1 MKTMKTMKRMI
12 RIAQLAMM
20 LLAGNFGLVK
30 AQNPI
35 PKPTLTVLN
44 IDAKGVQ
51 LDPTQMGNLVRIEID
66 KLDMYDVTDRYDV
79 AYLIDKNKLNINNCY
94 GKMCLVEMGNIVKT
108 DYMYSGSVELYGQT
122 IVVTMRLINVKNA
135 SVEKTTIMEF
145 LNLPLELQTMLGI
158 CIRRMFDKPNNESDL
173 SRLTKRFNY
182 ENATNNPN
190 KNMVNLQGP
199 RFGYTFLFGEHAKII
214 KQSSDIGGF
223 DSYPSMFQF
232 GYQFEKQYLN
242 EGNYQ
247 ALFEVIPM
255 VSGVDQQMFIP
266 SLALL
271 NGFRNTKN
279 GWEVAIGPTF
289 SLSKYAQMT
298 NYNGTYFTSEEMTQ
312 MGITNAK
319 YKRRLNSGGTLGIG
333 SAFVF
338 GIGKTVKSG
347 KMNIPLNAFFTIP
360 TKEGFMV
367 GVSIGY
373 NSKNNAK

>member
-1 MKTMKTMKRMI
+1 MKTMKRMI

-20 LLAGNFGLVK
+20 LLVGDFGLLQ
-30 AQNPI
+30 AQNTVS
-35 PKPTLTVLN
+35 KPTLTVLN

-51 LDPTQMGNLVRIEID
+51 LDPSQMGNLVRIEID
-66 KLDMYDVTDRYDV
+66 KLDLYDVTDRYDV

-158 CIRRMFDKPNNESDL
+158 CIRKMFDKPNNESDL

-298 NYNGTYFTSEEMTQ
+298 NYNGTYYTSTEMTQ

-319 YKRRLNSGGTLGIG
+319 YKRRLNSSGTLGIG

>member
-1 MKTMKTMKRMI
+1 MKRMI

-298 NYNGTYFTSEEMTQ
+298 NYNGTYYTSEEMTQ